1 MSSGIREYA
10 VLNNGCRMPMVGFGT
25 WDVRGQ
31 EGLRCISSAIEEGY
45 RLFDTARMYGNE
57 DIVSKAIQDSGID
70 RDEFFVTTKLNRPCE
85 GNAIKCPE
93 ESLSTFDGRIDLLLI
108 HGPYATSDEMY
119 GAMESAYRDG
129 KVGAIG
135 VSNFHAEFYSSF
147 VERCGIVPAVD

>member
-57 DIVSKAIQDSGID
+57 DIVSKAIQDIGID

-93 ESLSTFDGRIDLLLI
+93 ESLSTFGD
-108 HGPYATSDEMY
+108 A
-119 GAMESAYRDG
+119 
-129 KVGAIG
+129 
-135 VSNFHAEFYSSF
+135 
-147 VERCGIVPAVD
+147 